1 MFFDNYESM
10 FGFQPDGMYAAAYD
24 AMIMDELE
32 EEEEKKRKSYND
44 GYEDDEAEEDGDTW
58 REFYSIFYR

>member
-10 FGFQPDGMYAAAYD
+10 FGFQPNGMYAAAYD
-24 AMIMDELE
+24 AMIMNEIE
-32 EEEEKKRKSYND
+32 EEERKRKSYDND
-44 GYEDDEAEEDGDTW
+44 DDDDEEEDGDTW